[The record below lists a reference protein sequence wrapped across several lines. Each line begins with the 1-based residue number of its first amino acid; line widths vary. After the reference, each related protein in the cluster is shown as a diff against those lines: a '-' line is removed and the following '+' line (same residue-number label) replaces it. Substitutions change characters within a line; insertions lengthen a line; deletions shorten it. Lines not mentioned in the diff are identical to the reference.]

1 MTRSPDDDQPPAR
14 PLLRVVRG
22 DATPEEIAALVAVL
36 VTRAAEG
43 ETSCPARSAN
53 NAWSD
58 RSRLLRRQL
67 SPGPGA
73 WRRSALPGL
82 PGRSFVSFGCYDDQN

>member
-1 MTRSPDDDQPPAR
+1 MTRPGDRQEPSVP

-36 VTRAAEG
+36 L
-43 ETSCPARSAN
+43 ARSADAGAPGRARSVS

-58 RSRLLRRQL
+58 RSRLLRHPL
-67 SPGPGA
+67 FPGPGA
-73 WRRSALPGL
+73 WRRSALP
-82 PGRSFVSFGCYDDQN
+82 

>member
-1 MTRSPDDDQPPAR
+1 MTRTPDDDQPPGQ

-36 VTRAAEG
+36 LARSADAEAPG
-43 ETSCPARSAN
+43 PARSVK

-58 RSRLLRRQL
+58 RSRQLRRPL

-73 WRRSALPGL
+73 WRRSALPG
-82 PGRSFVSFGCYDDQN
+82 

>member
-1 MTRSPDDDQPPAR
+1 MTRSPDDDQPLSQ

-36 VTRAAEG
+36 M
-43 ETSCPARSAN
+43 ARSADTEAPGPPRSGQK

-58 RSRLLRRQL
+58 RSRLLRRPL

-73 WRRSALPGL
+73 WRRSGL
-82 PGRSFVSFGCYDDQN
+82 PG

>member
-1 MTRSPDDDQPPAR
+1 MARSPDDER

-36 VTRAAEG
+36 L
-43 ETSCPARSAN
+43 ARSADAEAPGAARSVS

-58 RSRLLRRQL
+58 RSRLLRRPL
-67 SPGPGA
+67 FPGPGA
-73 WRRSALPGL
+73 WRRSGL
-82 PGRSFVSFGCYDDQN
+82 P